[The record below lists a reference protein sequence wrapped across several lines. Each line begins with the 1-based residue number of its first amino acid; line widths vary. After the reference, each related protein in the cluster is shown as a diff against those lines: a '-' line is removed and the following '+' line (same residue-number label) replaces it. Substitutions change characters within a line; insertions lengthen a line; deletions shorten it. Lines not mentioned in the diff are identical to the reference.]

1 MLKTNR
7 DDVGDGGGAA
17 SPPLPYNSNRH
28 LRELALRTHG
38 RRCVHC
44 RLGRTLLL
52 AMVLLNLLTHA
63 LAIELLLSALGRGH
77 LASGPTRIATQEHRV
92 IILQLLLLT
101 RVAVLGLAD
110 GGLAHHDNI
119 LLRSAA
125 HLGGCDNAIRAET
138 VVLTVVLLLLLAIAY
153 TYDVLLLR
161 LCLVRLRLGHML

>member
-7 DDVGDGGGAA
+7 NDVGDGGGAA

-28 LRELALRTHG
+28 LREMALRTHG

-44 RLGRTLLL
+44 RFGRTLLL
-52 AMVLLNLLTHA
+52 AMVLLILLTHA
-63 LAIELLLSALGRGH
+63 LAIELLLSALGCGR
-77 LASGPTRIATQEHRV
+77 LASGPARIATQEHCV
-92 IILQLLLLT
+92 IILLLLT
-101 RVAVLGLAD
+101 GVVVLGVAD
-110 GGLAHHDNI
+110 GGLAHHNDV

-125 HLGGCDNAIRAET
+125 HLGGCNDATGAET
-138 VVLTVVLLLLLAIAY
+138 VSLTVILWLLLAIAY

>member
-7 DDVGDGGGAA
+7 VDVGDGGGAA

-63 LAIELLLSALGRGH
+63 LAIELLLSALGGGH
-77 LASGPTRIATQEHRV
+77 LTSGPTRIATQEHRV
-92 IILQLLLLT
+92 IILLLLLT

-110 GGLAHHDNI
+110 GGLAHHDDI

-125 HLGGCDNAIRAET
+125 HL
-138 VVLTVVLLLLLAIAY
+138 
-153 TYDVLLLR
+153 
-161 LCLVRLRLGHML
+161 

>member
-7 DDVGDGGGAA
+7 VDVGDGGGAA

-63 LAIELLLSALGRGH
+63 LAIELLLSALGGGR
-77 LASGPTRIATQEHRV
+77 LASGPTCIATQEHRV
-92 IILQLLLLT
+92 IILLLLLT

-110 GGLAHHDNI
+110 G
-119 LLRSAA
+119 
-125 HLGGCDNAIRAET
+125 
-138 VVLTVVLLLLLAIAY
+138 
-153 TYDVLLLR
+153 
-161 LCLVRLRLGHML
+161 

>member
-7 DDVGDGGGAA
+7 DDFGDGGGAA

-92 IILQLLLLT
+92 IILQLVLLT
-101 RVAVLGLAD
+101 RVVVLGLAD
-110 GGLAHHDNI
+110 GGLAHHDHI

-125 HLGGCDNAIRAET
+125 HLGGCNNAIGAET
-138 VVLTVVLLLLLAIAY
+138 VGLTVVLLLTIAY

-161 LCLVRLRLGHML
+161 LCLVRLCLGHML